1 MNLTTRKNNFTPVPR
16 FVPSLVQYTFVPR
29 LVQSLMHHLVHYT
42 ASKTYH
48 SELLQSAQFLAH
60 PVGNFIIL
68 TTLYY
73 RSLYKFLKTTDISG
87 LLSDYTVTFLHH
99 IHQHSLTLA
108 KRIHLNIYHNKQY
121 DHSTPISIPLS
132 LKEVM
137 NGPDAFGPKLTMD
150 NETKAVITVNK
161 ETSSRWVFNR
171 QSSVDSICIL
181 IIRKRNHSDTNLI
194 LNFVNFVNHS
204 IIIPILKQIISDYRS
219 TFQSFTQLLQI
230 QLYHT
235 LHFQI

>member
-1 MNLTTRKNNFTPVPR
+1 MNLTTRKDNYTSVPR
-16 FVPSLVQYTFVPR
+16 SVPRLVQYTSVPRFVPR
-29 LVQSLMHHLVHYT
+29 LVQFLMHHLVHYT

-68 TTLYY
+68 TTLYS

-99 IHQHSLTLA
+99 IHQHSLMLA
-108 KRIHLNIYHNKQY
+108 QRIHLNIYHNKQY

-161 ETSSRWVFNR
+161 ETSSRWVFYR

-194 LNFVNFVNHS
+194 LNFVNLVNHS
-204 IIIPILKQIISDYRS
+204 IIIPISDYRS

-230 QLYHT
+230 QLYYT
-235 LHFQI
+235 LYFQI